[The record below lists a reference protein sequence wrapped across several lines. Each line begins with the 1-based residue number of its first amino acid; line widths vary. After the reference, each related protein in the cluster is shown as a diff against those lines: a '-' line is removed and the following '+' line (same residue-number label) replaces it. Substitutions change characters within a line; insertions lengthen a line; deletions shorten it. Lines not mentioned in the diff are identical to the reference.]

1 MRDPYS
7 VLGVSRNADQN
18 EIKAAWRAAAKA
30 LHPDQNPDDPTATS
44 RFSEVG
50 RAYDILRDP
59 EKRRRF
65 DQARA
70 RSSGQ
75 TTASKEKTFMEQRAE
90 RARMEA
96 EARAARARA
105 AAAAAAV
112 EAEQAQKGAE
122 KHESAEDVLAKM
134 FGGKKGPEQ
143 PASAGDKKADPRVEP
158 KTEPRAEARTEQ
170 RAATRAQPNAEPEPE
185 GGEIKVS
192 PALDL
197 ISYVFKRLIRPA
209 TAPERAPDLVLDAP
223 VSIEDLLKRLNPT
236 VTLPDGKMISIPL
249 PENAHDGS
257 VVRVEGYGHRL
268 PGMKRGDV
276 VATLRIKPH
285 KWFRWDGGDLLT
297 YVDIDIENAVLG
309 CEATVTTP
317 DGEAKVTIPPWSGSQ
332 YRARIAGKGLPIS
345 KDKRGD
351 LIAEVRVLLWDHPD
365 QKVID
370 LMRSMKNGLYL

>member
-7 VLGVSRNADQN
+7 VLGVGRNADQS

-30 LHPDQNPDDPTATS
+30 LHPDQNPDDPNAAS

-70 RSSGQ
+70 RASGQ
-75 TTASKEKTFMEQRAE
+75 TTSAKEKTYMEQRAE

-105 AAAAAAV
+105 AAAAAALD
-112 EAEQAQKGAE
+112 AEQAELGVENK
-122 KHESAEDVLAKM
+122 ESAEDILAKM
-134 FGGKKGPEQ
+134 FGGKKAPGQ
-143 PASAGDKKADPRVEP
+143 AASGADKKD
-158 KTEPRAEARTEQ
+158 EARSETAPRMDATGAS
-170 RAATRAQPNAEPEPE
+170 RAATRPEPAVEPEPDGSE
-185 GGEIKVS
+185 QKVS

-209 TAPERAPDLVLDAP
+209 APPERAPDLVLDAA

-249 PENAHDGS
+249 PEDARDGS

-285 KWFRWDGGDLLT
+285 KWFRWDGNDLLT
-297 YVDIDIENAVLG
+297 YIDIDIENAVLG

-317 DGEAKVTIPPWSGSQ
+317 DGETQVTIPPWSGSQ
-332 YRARIAGKGLPIS
+332 YKARIAGKGLP
-345 KDKRGD
+345 KNRTERGD
-351 LIAEVRVLLWDHPD
+351 LIAEVRVLLWDRPD

>member
-7 VLGVSRNADQN
+7 VLGVGRNADQS

-30 LHPDQNPDDPTATS
+30 LHPDQNPDDPNAAS

-75 TTASKEKTFMEQRAE
+75 TTAGKEKTYMEQRAE

-105 AAAAAAV
+105 AAAAAALD
-112 EAEQAQKGAE
+112 AEQAELGVENK
-122 KHESAEDVLAKM
+122 ESAEDILAKM
-134 FGGKKGPEQ
+134 FGGKKPPEQ
-143 PASAGDKKADPRVEP
+143 AAPTAERKADA
-158 KTEPRAEARTEQ
+158 RAETSPRMEASSDS
-170 RAATRAQPNAEPEPE
+170 RAAARAPSPEPDQDAE
-185 GGEIKVS
+185 AKAS

-209 TAPERAPDLVLDAP
+209 APPERAPDLVIDAA
-223 VSIEDLLKRLNPT
+223 VTVEDLLKRLNPT

-249 PENAHDGS
+249 PEDARDGS

-285 KWFRWDGGDLLT
+285 KWFRWDGADLLT

-317 DGEAKVTIPPWSGSQ
+317 DGETQVTIPPWSGSQ
-332 YRARIAGKGLPIS
+332 YKARIDGKGLPVS

>member
-7 VLGVSRNADQN
+7 VLGVGRNADQS

-30 LHPDQNPDDPTATS
+30 LHPDQNPEDPHAAS

-70 RSSGQ
+70 RASGQ
-75 TTASKEKTFMEQRAE
+75 TTSAKEKTYMEQRAD

-105 AAAAAAV
+105 AAAAAALD
-112 EAEQAQKGAE
+112 AEQAELGVENK
-122 KHESAEDVLAKM
+122 ESAEDILAKM
-134 FGGKKGPEQ
+134 FGGKKAPE
-143 PASAGDKKADPRVEP
+143 PASAGADR
-158 KTEPRAEARTEQ
+158 KAEARPDAAPRMDAA
-170 RAATRAQPNAEPEPE
+170 RATARPEPAVE
-185 GGEIKVS
+185 PDQDVSEPKVS

-209 TAPERAPDLVLDAP
+209 AAPERAPDLVLDAAI
-223 VSIEDLLKRLNPT
+223 SIEDLLKRLNPT

-249 PENAHDGS
+249 PEDARDGS

-285 KWFRWDGGDLLT
+285 KWFRWDANDLLT
-297 YVDIDIENAVLG
+297 YIDIDIENAVLG

-317 DGEAKVTIPPWSGSQ
+317 DGEMQVTIPPWSGSQ
-332 YRARIAGKGLPIS
+332 YKARIAGKGLP
-345 KDKRGD
+345 KNRTERGD

>member
-1 MRDPYS
+1 
-7 VLGVSRNADQN
+7 
-18 EIKAAWRAAAKA
+18 
-30 LHPDQNPDDPTATS
+30 
-44 RFSEVG
+44 
-50 RAYDILRDP
+50 
-59 EKRRRF
+59 
-65 DQARA
+65 
-70 RSSGQ
+70 
-75 TTASKEKTFMEQRAE
+75 
-90 RARMEA
+90 MEA

-105 AAAAAAV
+105 AAAAAALD
-112 EAEQAQKGAE
+112 AELAEKGAD

-134 FGGKKGPEQ
+134 FGGKKAPEQ
-143 PASAGDKKADPRVEP
+143 ATGGADRKAEPRAEP
-158 KTEPRAEARTEQ
+158 KTEPD
-170 RAATRAQPNAEPEPE
+170 
-185 GGEIKVS
+185 GGEPKVS

-209 TAPERAPDLVLDAP
+209 AAPERAPDLVLDAA
-223 VSIEDLLKRLNPT
+223 VSVEDLLKRLNPT

-249 PENAHDGS
+249 PEDARDGS

-285 KWFRWDGGDLLT
+285 KWFRWDGDDLLT

-317 DGEAKVTIPPWSGSQ
+317 DGETKVTIPPWSGSQ
-332 YRARIAGKGLPIS
+332 YKARIAGKGLP
-345 KDKRGD
+345 KNKTERGD

>member
-30 LHPDQNPDDPTATS
+30 LHPDQNPNDPTAAS

-59 EKRRRF
+59 DKRRRF
-65 DQARA
+65 DLARA
-70 RSSGQ
+70 RSSAQ
-75 TTASKEKTFMEQRAE
+75 TTATKEKTFMEQRAE

-105 AAAAAAV
+105 AAAAAALD
-112 EAEQAQKGAE
+112 AELAEKGAD

-134 FGGKKGPEQ
+134 FGGKKAPEQ
-143 PASAGDKKADPRVEP
+143 AAASAERKTEPRAEP
-158 KTEPRAEARTEQ
+158 KTEPRQEARTDQ
-170 RAATRAQPNAEPEPE
+170 RAATRAQPYAEPEPD
-185 GGEIKVS
+185 GGEPKVS

-209 TAPERAPDLVLDAP
+209 ATPERAPDLVLDAAIS
-223 VSIEDLLKRLNPT
+223 VEDLLKRLNPT

-249 PENAHDGS
+249 PEDARDGS
-257 VVRVEGYGHRL
+257 VVKVEGYGHRL

-317 DGEAKVTIPPWSGSQ
+317 DGETKVTIPPWSGSQ
-332 YRARIAGKGLPIS
+332 YKARIAGKGLP
-345 KDKRGD
+345 KNKTERGD